1 MERPPIER
9 DRRVFEKAETS
20 ELVPEYGGARGT
32 PLEPGRTIFQ
42 G

>member
-1 MERPPIER
+1 MERPPIEC
-9 DRRVFEKAETS
+9 DRHVIEKAVTQV
-20 ELVPEYGGARGT
+20 LVPEYGGARGT